1 MQPIVGQESVSRDY
15 VATRLQPLLRRI
27 VEVCLQQHPENPAEF
42 LRQWFNDGCCST
54 SSAPAP
60 VHGGGSSNQAL
71 FSDLPLPPPSSAALH
86 FGNTETWPISV
97 ACTHDAKL
105 PASIASSP
113 RSSPTI
119 VQMSQQLHQRLQI
132 VRRASLESDCLPWP
146 DIASEDDG
154 SDNMFTAALHRGFI
168 LRDDEVLRSIYAR
181 HASPSQAMLAE
192 SLPAAIDDAFK
203 AFGSIPHVSKTCS
216 THSGSVKF
224 EDFRSLVA
232 GSTAVAAHVARS
244 AVAQVLADAI
254 GALCG
259 TADDSSLQKFVSL
272 SPDALGAAITA
283 AAPGVLLA
291 VSDVQAGL
299 RRMLAQTAAQC
310 SAAGSSKFHTN
321 KMACGSIS
329 DFHQGVT
336 ARVGPSRSHGFLP
349 ALLLIHALIRHSEP

>member
-1 MQPIVGQESVSRDY
+1 MQPIAGQESVSRDY

-27 VEVCLQQHPENPAEF
+27 VEVCLLQLPENPAEF

-60 VHGGGSSNQAL
+60 VHGGSSSDQAL

-97 ACTHDAKL
+97 ACTRDAEL
-105 PASIASSP
+105 PASIVSPP

-146 DIASEDDG
+146 DIASEYDG
-154 SDNMFTAALHRGFI
+154 SDNTFNAAIRRGFV
-168 LRDDEVLRSIYAR
+168 LRDGEVLRSIYAR
-181 HASPSQAMLAE
+181 HASPSQTMLPE

-203 AFGSIPHVSKTCS
+203 ALGSIPHVSKTCS
-216 THSGSVKF
+216 AHSGSVKF
-224 EDFRSLVA
+224 EDFQSLVA

-244 AVAQVLADAI
+244 AVAHVLADAI

-259 TADDSSLQKFVSL
+259 TADDSSLQTFVAL

-299 RRMLAQTAAQC
+299 KRVLAQTAAQC
-310 SAAGSSKFHTN
+310 SPASSSKFHTN

-329 DFHQGVT
+329 DFHQGLT
-336 ARVGPSRSHGFLP
+336 ARVGPSRLPGFSP
-349 ALLLIHALIRHSEP
+349 ALPLIRALIRHSEP